1 MYRPEF
7 NSNRLNIIKKLNNII
22 YSQEAKSELTDNE
35 FKAIVTARNFIKA
48 YFDNAEHEVKK
59 MTNAKAVDEMENKT

>member
-35 FKAIVTARNFIKA
+35 FKAIVTARNFIKV
-48 YFDNAEHEVKK
+48 YFDIAECEVKK
-59 MTNAKAVDEMENKT
+59 ND